1 MKALSWIGLFGGL
14 TVVAV
19 LVAWHGLGAVAGIL
33 VSLGAGVVL
42 LPLVWLPHVWI
53 AAASWRLLFAAG
65 RAPRLASAVWA
76 LWLGHSLGTL
86 VPMATV
92 GDEVVK
98 ARALLLRGVRGV
110 DASASVVVDK
120 TVQALSLLAWGLIGA
135 VSLVALKAQSGVV
148 VAALGGL
155 ALLAAGIAGFV
166 AVQRIGAFGFLARA
180 FARLSRSGD
189 ASGLVESARD
199 VDGAIRALY
208 DRPARIALACGVR
221 LAARGLLTA
230 EMLLAAYLMGQPL
243 GVVEALMLRSL
254 ATTLRGAAFVVPNGL
269 GVQEGGFIVLGA
281 LVGQPPEFMLALSL
295 ATRARE
301 LIVAVPGLVAWQ
313 RAEGRALWS
322 WLTPHARR

>member
-1 MKALSWIGLFGGL
+1 MKTLSWISLVGGL
-14 TVVAV
+14 AVVAL
-19 LVAWHGLGAVAGIL
+19 LVAWQGFGTVAGIL
-33 VSLGAGVVL
+33 GALGAGVVL
-42 LPLVWLPHVWI
+42 LPLVWLPHVWLG
-53 AAASWRLLFAAG
+53 AASWRLLFAAG

-98 ARALLLRGVRGV
+98 ARALMLRGVRGV

-135 VSLVALKAQSGVV
+135 VALVTLKAETVV
-148 VAALGGL
+148 VAAALGGL
-155 ALLAAGIAGFV
+155 ALLAGGIAGFV
-166 AVQRIGAFGFLARA
+166 AIQRIGAFGFVARA
-180 FARLSRSGD
+180 LARLSRSGNV
-189 ASGLVESARD
+189 SGLVDGARD
-199 VDGAIRALY
+199 VDAAIRALY
-208 DRPARIALACGVR
+208 DRPGRIALACGVR

-230 EMLLAAYLMGQPL
+230 EVLLAAYLMGQPL

-254 ATTLRGAAFVVPNGL
+254 ATALRGAAFVVPNGL

-301 LIVAVPGLVAWQ
+301 IIVAVPGLVAWQ
-313 RAEGRALWS
+313 HAEGRALWDRLS
-322 WLTPHARR
+322 SHPRR